1 MDARPVLGVPA
12 LRPPLLVDLPAAQ
25 SREGKADHGARVV
38 TNSNN
43 RATLSDDC
51 GAPLSSGHWGPT
63 PSAFG
68 GSGLSLA
75 RVPALSVRG
84 RCRARTRETSALG
97 GGTPTALKEDSLS
110 SRGPQ
115 TLLTIRVELEDDL
128 DDDLDEEDDDISDDD
143 EAEDEEDQDDEDA
156 DTETWQ
162 VSPARGFPLKAG
174 SRLTSGPELPR
185 LTPISQLD

>member
-25 SREGKADHGARVV
+25 SREGEAGHGTRVV
-38 TNSNN
+38 TNSN
-43 RATLSDDC
+43 
-51 GAPLSSGHWGPT
+51 
-63 PSAFG
+63 
-68 GSGLSLA
+68 
-75 RVPALSVRG
+75 
-84 RCRARTRETSALG
+84 
-97 GGTPTALKEDSLS
+97 KEDLLS

-115 TLLTIRVELEDDL
+115 ALLTIRVELEDDL

-174 SRLTSGPELPR
+174 SRLTSGSELPR
-185 LTPISQLD
+185 LTLISQLV